1 MATHENVASLFYGKR
16 RMGAVDAAGL
26 LRGLSGHKG
35 DVNAARF
42 TADASGVV
50 TASDDNTLK
59 LWDASDGT
67 LVSTL
72 TGHQDKVLALA
83 VSLRD
88 SRVASGALDG
98 TIKFWDLVNGRVLKE
113 INQGTEV
120 MSPRLQSRRQES
132 ALRRRPRAV
141 PVPCLGRRDRKRGGE
156 LWRPRQHRA
165 GHGPCRKNL
174 AATSGG
180 NDNEIH
186 LWDAESGKLTRALV
200 GVGRAIW
207 SVGFSP
213 DGRAIAWGV
222 ERA

>member
-1 MATHENVASLFYGKR
+1 
-16 RMGAVDAAGL
+16 
-26 LRGLSGHKG
+26 
-35 DVNAARF
+35 
-42 TADASGVV
+42 
-50 TASDDNTLK
+50 
-59 LWDASDGT
+59 
-67 LVSTL
+67 
-72 TGHQDKVLALA
+72 VLALA

-120 MSPRLQSRRQES
+120 MSLAFSPDGRNLLSGVGRAPYQSHVWDAATGNEVAS
-132 ALRRRPRAV
+132 YGGHDNIVLATAL
-141 PVPCLGRRDRKRGGE
+141 
-156 LWRPRQHRA
+156 A
-165 GHGPCRKNL
+165 GSNL